1 MAKTKS
7 YTPGSHPDLPPPK
20 SEVGIVGWM
29 RTNLFA
35 TPSDTILTL
44 VCVYILYAL
53 LPGMIDWMFINAVW
67 SASSRNECWAA
78 MTEPGD
84 GACWAFVGVRMNQ
97 LVYGFYPNEE
107 IWRANLSFV
116 LMLVAL
122 APVFWNAMPF
132 RKYFFWFTG
141 AFPFVAGWLIFGGF
155 GLASI
160 DSVKIGG
167 VALTLVIGVTG
178 IAFSLPAGILLA
190 LGRTSSLPV
199 LKMVCVVFIEFI
211 RGVPLIALLFIAS
224 TMLNYFLPPGT
235 TFDLLIRV
243 LIMVSLFASAY
254 MAEVIR
260 GGLAG
265 IPKGQIEAANASG
278 LSYWKTMY
286 LVVMPQVL
294 KISIPGIVNT
304 FIGLFKDTTLVVV
317 IGMFDTLGMG
327 RAALADSKWI
337 GLTREVYIFIAIFFF
352 FCCYG
357 MSTYSNYLERRL
369 DTENKFQK
377 K

>member
-1 MAKTKS
+1 
-7 YTPGSHPDLPPPK
+7 
-20 SEVGIVGWM
+20 
-29 RTNLFA
+29 
-35 TPSDTILTL
+35 
-44 VCVYILYAL
+44 
-53 LPGMIDWMFINAVW
+53 
-67 SASSRNECWAA
+67 
-78 MTEPGD
+78 
-84 GACWAFVGVRMNQ
+84 
-97 LVYGFYPNEE
+97 
-107 IWRANLSFV
+107 
-116 LMLVAL
+116 
-122 APVFWNAMPF
+122 
-132 RKYFFWFTG
+132 
-141 AFPFVAGWLIFGGF
+141 
-155 GLASI
+155 
-160 DSVKIGG
+160 
-167 VALTLVIGVTG
+167 
-178 IAFSLPAGILLA
+178 
-190 LGRTSSLPV
+190 
-199 LKMVCVVFIEFI
+199 
-211 RGVPLIALLFIAS
+211 
-224 TMLNYFLPPGT
+224 MLNYFLPPGR